1 MASTKKNA
9 PGAWNLFLSH
19 VQREAGT
26 EAVMLASAFGN
37 DRVWLDRFMED
48 KSAAAMKEG
57 VEHSDVFVCIL
68 SDSYFASHY
77 CCSELRWAF
86 DANKPVISVYK
97 NGTNVGALLRTAPE
111 DVREKIT
118 AIDAIA
124 LNASDADYFRTGV
137 AKVTRRLQSVA
148 ALSSLPPAPPESG
161 RGGAFRP
168 TPPKPAP
175 RPSSP
180 PSSKPSSTVK
190 ERIEVVATAYG
201 HDITGKRSH
210 LVVEDLLRSVAGSA
224 AVRETPGLLGRL
236 ERVERELRL

>member
-1 MASTKKNA
+1 MATTKKNA

-68 SDSYFASHY
+68 SDAYFASHY

-118 AIDAIA
+118 GIDAIS
-124 LNASDADYFRTGV
+124 LNASDVDYFRTGV
-137 AKVTRRLQSVA
+137 EKVTRRLRSVA

-161 RGGAFRP
+161 RSGAFKP
-168 TPPKPAP
+168 SPPKQAP
-175 RPSSP
+175 RLSSP
-180 PSSKPSSTVK
+180 PSSKPSTVK

-201 HDITGKRSH
+201 HKTTGKRSH
-210 LVVEDLLRSVAGSA
+210 NVVEDLLRSVAGSA

-236 ERVERELRL
+236 ERVEKELRL